1 MTFCLL
7 CDNQVADNMP
17 SMEILI
23 IALIVIIGLI
33 AVLPKEL
40 TKAVLAGSWVLMALS
55 AILAILWSIGHTLFS

>member
-1 MTFCLL
+1 
-7 CDNQVADNMP
+7 MP